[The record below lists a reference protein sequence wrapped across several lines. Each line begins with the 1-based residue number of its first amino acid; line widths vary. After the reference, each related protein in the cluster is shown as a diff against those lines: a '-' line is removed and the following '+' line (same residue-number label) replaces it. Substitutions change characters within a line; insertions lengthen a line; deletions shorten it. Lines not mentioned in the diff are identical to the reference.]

1 MCLCVPALVQGAC
14 LIWDTCDDKVR
25 KKKGK
30 ERQHDRE
37 KSAEASH
44 DDGEEGK
51 DVLYHYVIDLLY
63 LSGDRVVF
71 LRRLV
76 PLQCLVIA
84 SLD

>member
-1 MCLCVPALVQGAC
+1 MRLRIPALVQGAR
-14 LIWDTCDDKVR
+14 LIWDTCDDNVR

-30 ERQHDRE
+30 EREHDRE
-37 KSAEASH
+37 KSAKASH

-51 DVLYHYVIDLLY
+51 DVLYHYVIDILY
-63 LSGDRVVF
+63 PSGDRAAF

-76 PLQCLVIA
+76 LQCLAIA